1 MILALENVFSGY
13 GDSEVLHGV
22 SLQVEKG
29 ELVAIL
35 GPNGAGKTTLLK
47 TIMGVLKASR
57 GSILFDS
64 EEITRISP
72 DKILERGIAYVP
84 QGRSIYPMMSVK
96 DNILAG
102 AYLLNDRKL
111 IDDRLHHVFDLFP
124 RLLERNDADAG
135 VLSGGERQILAIG
148 RSLMLAP
155 KVLMLDEPS
164 LGLDPRFQST
174 VYQKIKELNELGTT
188 LVLVEQNIKRALDVA
203 DRGYVLETGNV
214 RLQGTSE
221 ELMKE
226 GRVLKTYLGGGSS

>member
-1 MILALENVFSGY
+1 
-13 GDSEVLHGV
+13 
-22 SLQVEKG
+22 
-29 ELVAIL
+29 
-35 GPNGAGKTTLLK
+35 
-47 TIMGVLKASR
+47 MGVLKASR

-164 LGLDPRFQST
+164 LGLDPRFQSI

-226 GRVLKTYLGGGSS
+226 GRVLKTYLGGGRS